1 MILDKI
7 SLEAYIETDGIF
19 LLHSGEKTYACK
31 LCDKPRI
38 DLNIEKGKKGWW
50 LQMPSSNI
58 KIILTIPGLKIPR
71 ESLKELLLTD
81 PNCSHV
87 QRVKANYIEAILKI
101 LVLTIPSLK
110 T

>member
-1 MILDKI
+1 
-7 SLEAYIETDGIF
+7 
-19 LLHSGEKTYACK
+19 
-31 LCDKPRI
+31 
-38 DLNIEKGKKGWW
+38 
-50 LQMPSSNI
+50 MPSSNI